1 MNVKKVNYLIHILLV
16 EDQSIVRSGI
26 KMMIEQDV
34 SLCVRAE
41 ASNGKEALEQLERH
55 LIDLVIMDVSMPIM
69 NGIESTQRIKAQW
82 PTIRV
87 LMLTTFNDEEYAMQA
102 LQYGA
107 NGFMLKTADPEHLI
121 QSIHSCMNGGLSIHD
136 HVTAKI
142 IPRLLR
148 QESTEPIQVELTKRE
163 RELVKLVGEGKT
175 NKEIAT
181 ELYLSIGTV
190 KNHLTQIL
198 HKFELRDRT
207 QLAIYAVK
215 NHLA

>member
-1 MNVKKVNYLIHILLV
+1 MIHILLV

-26 KMMIEQDV
+26 KMMIEQDAA
-34 SLCVRAE
+34 LCVRAE

-55 LIDLVIMDVSMPIM
+55 MIDLVIMDVSMPIM
-69 NGIESTQRIKAQW
+69 NGIESTQKIKAQW

-142 IPRLLR
+142 MPRLLR
-148 QESTEPIQVELTKRE
+148 KEAADPIQIELTKRE

-175 NKEIAT
+175 NKEIAA

-198 HKFELRDRT
+198 HKLELRDRT